1 MAATSNLLPEGIL
14 KYLVDQD
21 IAGFRREGE
30 ACMRQ
35 QITPGNVGW
44 VRADLPT
51 DLPLLPLL
59 AG

>member
-30 ACMRQ
+30 ACVRQ
-35 QITPGNVGW
+35 LPTPGNVGW
-44 VRADLPT
+44 VPADLPT
-51 DLPLLPLL
+51 DLPLFPLL